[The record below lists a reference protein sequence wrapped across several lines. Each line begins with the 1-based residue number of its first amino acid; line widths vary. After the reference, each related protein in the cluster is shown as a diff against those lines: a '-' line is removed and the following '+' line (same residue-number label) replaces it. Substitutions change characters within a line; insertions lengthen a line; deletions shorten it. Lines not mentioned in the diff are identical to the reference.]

1 MRRIARAAVTAAAL
15 LVAAG
20 PMLAGAG
27 TASAESAGAVMPFAE
42 KLRRCDFS
50 QIKYVGGSYYGRATA
65 VLRTEGGDVAADVT
79 FFTGV
84 PNTRYDVRLIQM
96 PRTSAAGCGDGA
108 PGVASAA
115 LFTDGAGSGT
125 VTVRGPRMPGATGAW
140 LSLTRPASNSQQPE
154 EFYTTDFIA
163 SL

>member
-1 MRRIARAAVTAAAL
+1 MRRIARAAVTATAL
-15 LVAAG
+15 MMATG
-20 PMLAGAG
+20 PLLAGAG
-27 TASAESAGAVMPFAE
+27 VASAESAVTVMPFQE

-65 VLRTEGGDVAADVT
+65 QLRVEGGTVVADVT
-79 FFTGV
+79 FFTGQ

-96 PRTSAAGCGDGA
+96 PRASAAGCEAGA

-115 LFTDGAGSGT
+115 LFTDGGGAGT
-125 VTVRGPRMPGATGAW
+125 VTVRGPIMPGATGAW
-140 LSLTRPASNSQQPE
+140 LSLSRRASNSQQPE
-154 EFYTTDFIA
+154 EFYTTSFIA